1 MKRIFLMTDDNS
13 NDNVVYLN
21 QRVKLSADPVSTV
34 CEFAGKILA
43 DAIIVGQSKDGTTKM
58 MTTIE
63 DVADIVWY
71 LETAKHSLLS
81 GGLEESDEQQ

>member
-1 MKRIFLMTDDNS
+1 MTTVMTTWLLKPAGKVIRRS
-13 NDNVVYLN
+13 
-21 QRVKLSADPVSTV
+21 SFTV
-34 CEFAGKILA
+34 CEFAGKILT

>member
-1 MKRIFLMTDDNS
+1 MKRIFSMTDEND

-21 QRVKLSADPVSTV
+21 QRIKLSADPVPTV

-43 DAIIVGQSKDGTTKM
+43 DAIIVGQSKDGSIKM

-81 GGLEESDEQQ
+81 GGIEESDEQQ

>member
-1 MKRIFLMTDDNS
+1 MKRIFSMTDDNS

-34 CEFAGKILA
+34 CEFAGKILT
-43 DAIIVGQSKDGTTKM
+43 DAIIVGQSKDDTTKM